1 MDTAMR
7 HWVTVVAEEE
17 AFPEDLGHSIQ
28 RLAAYFYAEK
38 GLITSTWVVRLQRA
52 FNAFTDLFEHV
63 RLRKKFRKMVIMVYQ
78 L

>member
-28 RLAAYFYAEK
+28 
-38 GLITSTWVVRLQRA
+38 A
-52 FNAFTDLFEHV
+52 FFGIEIRRQAL
-63 RLRKKFRKMVIMVYQ
+63 Y
-78 L
+78 